1 MMDHRPVITL
11 LEESDCWL
19 TECRLAP
26 SADIAV
32 SVVVPNFCGGET
44 LLRAL
49 HSVLT
54 QSLREIE
61 LIVIDDASIDNSWDL
76 LIDLLPRDERVRVV
90 RHKANQGKPVAMNRA
105 IALARGRWLAVLDA
119 DDWYHTDRLRALV
132 EQGEETGADMVADN
146 QFLYDASASK
156 VVSTAWPEGSALWPL
171 SLDDY
176 LAGADAYQ
184 TFNLG
189 MLKPVIRTD
198 FIRRTALG
206 YEEKARHGQD
216 FFHLL
221 QFYLSGGKAVVSDR
235 ALYFYTQP
243 FGRLSRKWS
252 HRARKR
258 YDFQN
263 AYEINQRYL
272 DLAKR
277 ALPQGQWKRLRL
289 RNDRL
294 RLLENYYRTREALGR
309 GDWLEAFTLTARH
322 PAMLTYL
329 LRRLIGRIRET
340 PGYYNTIQRIARRSV
355 RRVAKGER
363 NA

>member
-1 MMDHRPVITL
+1 MDHRPVITL

-76 LIDLLPRDERVRVV
+76 LTDLLPRDERVRVV
-90 RHKANQGKPVAMNRA
+90 RHKTNRGKPVAMNRA
-105 IALARGRWLAVLDA
+105 IALARGQWLAVLDA

-132 EQGEETGADMVADN
+132 EQGEQTGADMVADN
-146 QFLYDASASK
+146 QFLYDASAGK
-156 VVSTAWPEGSALWPL
+156 VVSTAWPESSALWPL

-176 LAGADAYQ
+176 LAGSNAYD

-189 MLKPVIRTD
+189 MLKPLLRTD
-198 FIRRTALG
+198 FIRRTGLG

-221 QFYLSGGKAVVSDR
+221 QFYLAGGKAVVSDR

-252 HRARKR
+252 HRTRKR

-272 DLAKR
+272 EIAKR
-277 ALPQGQWKRLRL
+277 ALPQGQWKRLRT

-294 RLLENYYRTREALGR
+294 RLLELYYRTRESIGR
-309 GDWLEAFTLTARH
+309 GDWLEAFRSIARH
-322 PAMLTYL
+322 PAMLIYL
-329 LRRLIGRIRET
+329 LRRLLGRMRQN
-340 PGYYNTIQRIARRSV
+340 PGYYNTIRRIARRSA
-355 RRVAKGER
+355 RRMAEGAR